1 MVSPPLKKS
10 SSTPKAEEST
20 GPPPI
25 VESLWTRRR
34 VLRTLFCSS
43 AALGLNLRSTA
54 FAASD
59 AIAPTTGLSYL
70 AIGDFGSQSA
80 AQFAVAEGL
89 KTYASKLPLPA
100 NGLLLLGDNFYKK
113 MEGGLNSP
121 RWQTGFEQ
129 MYPVGSFPNPCPAV
143 LGNHDYRDNV
153 GGEKVQLAYARQPG
167 TRWTMP
173 AKWYRQDTPL
183 VTFLFLD
190 TNVPSVTS
198 AALTAEE
205 AKEQW
210 QWLETELQKPRAP
223 WTIVAG
229 HHPVYSNGK
238 HGDIPTLVK
247 QLGPLLQ
254 RHGVALYLCG
264 HDHDLQHLELEG
276 LKTSFVI
283 SGGGGARVREGTV
296 SDEVRGPYSQPV
308 YGFTHLEMAPEQ
320 MVVRHFDANGKALHA
335 FRKLPDFSFAVI

>member
-1 MVSPPLKKS
+1 M
-10 SSTPKAEEST
+10 ESN
-20 GPPPI
+20 PI
-25 VESLWTRRR
+25 ISEPMWTRRR

-43 AALGLNLRSTA
+43 AALGLNLRSPVQ
-54 FAASD
+54 AAEVLM
-59 AIAPTTGLSYL
+59 PTGGVSYL

-80 AQFAVAEGL
+80 AQFAVAKGL
-89 KTYASKLPLPA
+89 AAYAGKLTLPA

-121 RWQTGFEQ
+121 RWRTGFED
-129 MYPVGSFPNPCPAV
+129 MYPVEVFPNPCPAV
-143 LGNHDYRDNV
+143 LGNHDYTDNA
-153 GGEKVQLAYARQPG
+153 GGQEVQLAYARKPG

-173 AKWYRQDTPL
+173 AKWYRQDFPL

-198 AALTAEE
+198 NALTPQEAEE
-205 AKEQW
+205 QW
-210 QWLETELQKPRAP
+210 RWLEMELQKPRAP
-223 WTIVAG
+223 WTIVVG
-229 HHPVYSNGK
+229 HHPVYSNGR
-238 HGDIPTLVK
+238 HGDNVTLVK
-247 QLGPLLQ
+247 QLAPLLDQ
-254 RHGVALYLCG
+254 YGVALYLCG

-283 SGGGGARVREGTV
+283 SGGGGARVREGKV
-296 SDEVRGPYSQPV
+296 SEEVRGPYSQPV
-308 YGFTHLEMAPEQ
+308 YGFTHLEIAAKE